1 MKIALLPGSFD
12 PISNGHKNIIEKGLK
27 LFDKII
33 IAIAKND
40 SKSNFLSIE
49 KRLDLL
55 QKCFANNS
63 RIEIKTYHGL
73 TVDYC
78 AEKKIKHIIR
88 GLRDC
93 SDFEYEKKLALM
105 NEDLN
110 QKITTIFIPCSKE
123 FLGVSSSLIKS
134 IIKNNGNYIK
144 FIPKEIK
151 DEKLI

>member
-1 MKIALLPGSFD
+1 MKIALMPGSFD
-12 PISNGHKNIIEKGLK
+12 PITNGHKNIIEKGLK

-49 KRLDLL
+49 KRLNLL

-78 AEKKIKHIIR
+78 FVE
-88 GLRDC
+88 
-93 SDFEYEKKLALM
+93 
-105 NEDLN
+105 N
-110 QKITTIFIPCSKE
+110 IFK
-123 FLGVSSSLIKS
+123 SS
-134 IIKNNGNYIK
+134 
-144 FIPKEIK
+144 P
-151 DEKLI
+151 

>member
-1 MKIALLPGSFD
+1 MSWKHDDFEIEAIANSSKVKYGSRVLTSISSQTISFD
-12 PISNGHKNIIEKGLK
+12 SS
-27 LFDKII
+27 F
-33 IAIAKND
+33 
-40 SKSNFLSIE
+40 SSIPV
-49 KRLDLL
+49 L
-55 QKCFANNS
+55 N
-63 RIEIKTYHGL
+63 GL

-78 AEKKIKHIIR
+78 AEKKIKYIIR